1 MTWKDLVQSQIASL
15 EKDREKE
22 IKKMNK
28 IRDNDSSVY
37 FAKKVEISANI
48 KSITESIGV
57 LYILLGMERE
67 VTEWE
72 MNMKELIIERK
83 L

>member
-1 MTWKDLVQSQIASL
+1 MTWKDLVKSQIDSL

-28 IRDNDSSVY
+28 IRDNDSPVN

-48 KSITESIGV
+48 KSITESINV
-57 LYILLGMERE
+57 LYILLGRESE
-67 VTEWE
+67 VTE
-72 MNMKELIIERK
+72 
-83 L
+83 

>member
-67 VTEWE
+67 VTE
-72 MNMKELIIERK
+72 
-83 L
+83 

>member
-1 MTWKDLVQSQIASL
+1 MTWKDLVKSQIDSL

-28 IRDNDSSVY
+28 IRDNDSSAN

-48 KSITESIGV
+48 KSITESINV
-57 LYILLGMERE
+57 LYILLGRERE
-67 VTEWE
+67 VTE
-72 MNMKELIIERK
+72 
-83 L
+83 

>member
-1 MTWKDLVQSQIASL
+1 MTWKDLVKSQIDIL

-28 IRDNDSSVY
+28 IRDNDSPVN

-48 KSITESIGV
+48 KSIMESINV
-57 LYILLGMERE
+57 LYILLGKERE
-67 VTEWE
+67 VTE
-72 MNMKELIIERK
+72 
-83 L
+83 

>member
-1 MTWKDLVQSQIASL
+1 MTWKDLVKSQIDSL

-28 IRDNDSSVY
+28 IRDNDSPVN

-48 KSITESIGV
+48 KSIDESINV
-57 LYILLGMERE
+57 LLILLGREKE
-67 VTEWE
+67 VTE
-72 MNMKELIIERK
+72 
-83 L
+83 

>member
-1 MTWKDLVQSQIASL
+1 
-15 EKDREKE
+15 
-22 IKKMNK
+22 MNK

-57 LYILLGMERE
+57 LYILLGRERE
-67 VTEWE
+67 VTE
-72 MNMKELIIERK
+72 
-83 L
+83 